1 MERDKMEI
9 RDTVADRA
17 YIEIN
22 LDHLTHNVNELRRAL
37 PEGCEIMAVLKSEAY
52 GHGIYEIGTHL
63 DRIGIRAYAVSTIEE
78 GIRLRQYGVRGE
90 ILILG
95 YTGICRAH
103 ELKEFDLTQT
113 LIDHA
118 YAEAL
123 NGQGVSV
130 KAHIKVDTGMHR
142 LGTDWKEADQ
152 VREMFFMRHIKISG
166 MFTHLCCSDSREPEE
181 SAFTREQIRRFYHLT
196 DVLRQSGIS
205 VPKLH
210 MQSSYGFWNYP
221 DVPCDYVRAGAILY
235 GVKNLPGE
243 NTALELDLRPV
254 LSLKSKV
261 VLIRS
266 IPKGESVGYGR
277 NFEAARDSRIAV
289 LPIGYGDGFPRSLSN
304 GRGNA
309 LVGEHIV
316 PIVGRICMNQLIL
329 DITDAEEVRVGDT
342 ATLIG
347 AEGYEEISAPVV
359 AEKSGS
365 FSPEL
370 LCRLGARLPIVTI
383 SPKS

>member
-95 YTGICRAH
+95 YTGVCRAH
-103 ELKEFDLTQT
+103 ELKEFDLTQP

-142 LGTDWKEADQ
+142 LGMDWKEADQ
-152 VREMFFMRHIKISG
+152 VREVFHMRHIKIFG

-181 SAFTREQIRRFYHLT
+181 IAFTREQIRRFYHLT
-196 DVLRQSGIS
+196 DVLRQSCIS

-243 NTALELDLRPV
+243 NTALDLDLRPV

-304 GRGNA
+304 GKGNA
-309 LVGEHIV
+309 LVGGRIV

-383 SPKS
+383 SSKF

>member
-1 MERDKMEI
+1 METDRMEI

-22 LDHLTHNVNELRRAL
+22 LNHLTHNVNALKSAL
-37 PEGCEIMAVLKSEAY
+37 PDGCEIMAVLKSEAY
-52 GHGIYEIGTHL
+52 GHGAYEIGTHL
-63 DRIGIRAYAVSTIEE
+63 DRMGIRAFAVSTIEE

-95 YTGICRAH
+95 YTGIDRAH
-103 ELKEFDLTQT
+103 ELKAFDLTQT
-113 LIDHA
+113 LIDHE

-123 NGQGVSV
+123 NGQGVAV

-142 LGTDWKEADQ
+142 LGTDWKETDQ
-152 VREMFFMRHIKISG
+152 VREMFHMSNIKVCG
-166 MFTHLCCSDSREPEE
+166 MFTHLCCSDSREPEGI
-181 SAFTREQIRRFYHLT
+181 AFSREQIRRFYHLT
-196 DVLRQSGIS
+196 DALRQSGIS

-221 DVPCDYVRAGAILY
+221 DVACDYVRAGAILY

-243 NTALELDLRPV
+243 NTALDLDLRPV

-266 IPKGESVGYGR
+266 VPKGESVGYGR
-277 NFEAARDSRIAV
+277 SFAAVRDSQIAV

-316 PIVGRICMNQLIL
+316 PIVGRICMNQLVL

-359 AEKSGS
+359 AKKSGS

-370 LCRLGARLPIVTI
+370 LCRLGARLPVVTI
-383 SPKS
+383 FQKS